1 MAIPLISNVGFTEV
15 SSSGVLNDK
24 AGTAKSKLP
33 IQLFKLS
40 GAISGNLQMNN
51 DSAHK
56 KIILDTNGNNITN
69 SSGSPLTN
77 NSSTTLELKGSG
89 DVQSTLKTFT
99 SSQSSTGNSGTTT
112 ISEADNSTVNVQTDT
127 HTFDTLLLDVN
138 VSAPGGVS
146 FGAPPGFSPFGDG
159 STTVRD
165 PSSNSNQGFLVHGTY
180 YTTGFTT
187 IAGGTA
193 MTNLDR
199 SDFGMSFTHA
209 FMEDGTPTSGRI
221 MGPSTSG
228 GTGGTGTFD
237 GGTASR
243 PSVNTTHTRNG
254 KTYRYMQ
261 WNSVISGVN
270 NGNSGTFNFYAFVDV
285 NNDKLVFAMNQ
296 GRGAFNSIKNI
307 DINGPTAGRRFI
319 FTNNL
324 AISCVLSGSDPFSA
338 TVSAGATSTANR
350 DSTDGSFSLT
360 GTISGS
366 DGSSRPFALKDINDG
381 SGSVDETA
389 YTGTKSVSA
398 F

>member
-1 MAIPLISNVGFTEV
+1 MAIPLITNVGFTEV

-51 DSAHK
+51 DAAHK

-89 DVQSTLKTFT
+89 NVQSTLKTFT

-112 ISEADNSTVNVQTDT
+112 ISEADNSTVVVQTDT
-127 HTFDTLLLDVN
+127 HEFDTALVDDN
-138 VSAPGGVS
+138 RSAGSGTS
-146 FGAPPGFSPFGDG
+146 FGDG
-159 STTVRD
+159 NTTVTK
-165 PSSNSNQGFLVHGTY
+165 PNTGSATGMLVSENY
-180 YTTGFTT
+180 YTTDYATLF
-187 IAGGTA
+187 GGVG
-193 MTNLDR
+193 LDNINR
-199 SDFGMSFTHA
+199 SDFAMSFTHA
-209 FMEDGTPTSGRI
+209 FLEDGTPISGAI
-221 MGPSTSG
+221 VGPSGPST
-228 GTGGTGTFD
+228 FD
-237 GGTASR
+237 GVSADQPDT
-243 PSVNTTHTRNG
+243 NTTHSHAG
-254 KTYRYMQ
+254 GTYRFMR
-261 WNSVISGVN
+261 WNSALVGVN
-270 NGNSGTFNFYAFVDV
+270 NGNTGTFAIEMFVDSATGKAV
-285 NNDKLVFAMNQ
+285 VAIIG
-296 GRGAFNSIKNI
+296 GRGAFNQIKNV
-307 DINGPTAGRRFI
+307 DVVGPTPGRRFI

-324 AISCVLSGSDPFSA
+324 AISCVLTGDDPFNA
-338 TVSAGATSTANR
+338 TVSAGATNTVNR

-366 DGSSRPFALKDINDG
+366 DGSSRPYALKEINDG
-381 SGSVDETA
+381 TGTVNEDA

>member
-15 SSSGVLNDK
+15 SSSGSLNTK
-24 AGTAKSKLP
+24 AGDKTKLP
-33 IQLFKLS
+33 VQFFKLS
-40 GAISGNLQMNN
+40 DNISGNLSLDNN
-51 DSAHK
+51 SAHK

-69 SSGSPLTN
+69 SSGSPLTT

-89 DVQSTLKTFT
+89 NVQSTLKTFT

-112 ISEADNSTVNVQTDT
+112 ISEADNSTVVVQTDT
-127 HTFDTLLLDVN
+127 HTFDTLLLDVDGAIDA
-138 VSAPGGVS
+138 SS
-146 FGAPPGFSPFGDG
+146 GAPSGFKSFGDG
-159 STTVRD
+159 NTTVKN
-165 PSSNSNQGFLVHGTY
+165 PSSNSNEGFFVHETY
-180 YTTGFTT
+180 YTTAMTT
-187 IAGGTA
+187 IAGGTS

-209 FMEDGTPTSGRI
+209 FMEDGTPISGRI

-243 PSVNTTHTRNG
+243 PSVNSTHSISG
-254 KTYRYMQ
+254 VTYRYMQ

-285 NNDKLVFAMNQ
+285 NNGKLVFAMNQ
-296 GRGAFNSIKNI
+296 GRGAFNGIKNI

-324 AISCVLSGSDPFSA
+324 AISCALSGSDPFSA
-338 TVSAGATSTANR
+338 TVSAGATNTVNR

-381 SGSVDETA
+381 SGSVNEDA

>member
-15 SSSGVLNDK
+15 SSSGSLNTK
-24 AGTAKSKLP
+24 AGDKTKLP
-33 IQLFKLS
+33 IQFFRLS
-40 GAISGNLQMNN
+40 DNISGNLSLDNN
-51 DSAHK
+51 SAHK

-69 SSGSPLTN
+69 SSGSPLTT

-89 DVQSTLKTFT
+89 NVQSTLKTFT
-99 SSQSSTGNSGTTT
+99 SSQSSTSNSGTTT

-127 HTFDTLLLDVN
+127 HTFDTAL
-138 VSAPGGVS
+138 VSDTRSAGSGVT
-146 FGAPPGFSPFGDG
+146 FGDG
-159 STTVRD
+159 NTTIRRPQD
-165 PSSNSNQGFLVHGTY
+165 SSNTSGLVNETY

-187 IAGGTA
+187 LFGGVGLD
-193 MTNLDR
+193 NIDR

-209 FMEDGTPTSGRI
+209 FLEDGTPISGRI
-221 MGPSTSG
+221 SGPSTSG
-228 GTGGTGTFD
+228 GTGGTSTFD
-237 GGTASR
+237 GGTSKR
-243 PSVNTTHTRNG
+243 PSTNTTHSHAG
-254 KTYRYMQ
+254 ATYRFMK
-261 WNSVISGVN
+261 WNGALVGVN
-270 NGNSGTFNFYAFVDV
+270 NGNSGSFDIEMFIDSNTGKAVV
-285 NNDKLVFAMNQ
+285 RIIG
-296 GRGAFNSIKNI
+296 GRGAFNQIKNVSVT
-307 DINGPTAGRRFI
+307 GPTAGRRFI

-338 TVSAGATSTANR
+338 TVSAGATNTVNR

-381 SGSVDETA
+381 SGSVNEDA

>member
-15 SSSGVLNDK
+15 SSSGSLNTK
-24 AGTAKSKLP
+24 AGDKTKLP
-33 IQLFKLS
+33 IQFFRLS
-40 GAISGNLQMNN
+40 DNISGNLSLDNN
-51 DSAHK
+51 SAHK

-69 SSGSPLTN
+69 SSGSPLTT

-89 DVQSTLKTFT
+89 NVQSTLKTFT
-99 SSQSSTGNSGTTT
+99 SSQSSTSNSGTTT

-127 HTFDTLLLDVN
+127 HTFDTAL
-138 VSAPGGVS
+138 VSDTRSAGSGVT
-146 FGAPPGFSPFGDG
+146 FGDG
-159 STTVRD
+159 NTTIRRPQD
-165 PSSNSNQGFLVHGTY
+165 SSNTSGLVNETY

-187 IAGGTA
+187 LFGGVGLD
-193 MTNLDR
+193 NIDR

-209 FMEDGTPTSGRI
+209 FLEDGTPISGRI
-221 MGPSTSG
+221 SGPSTSG
-228 GTGGTGTFD
+228 GTGGTSTFD
-237 GGTASR
+237 GGTSKR
-243 PSVNTTHTRNG
+243 PSTNTTHSHAG
-254 KTYRYMQ
+254 ATYRFMK
-261 WNSVISGVN
+261 WNNALVGVN
-270 NGNSGTFNFYAFVDV
+270 NGNSGSFDIEMFIDSNTGKAVV
-285 NNDKLVFAMNQ
+285 RIIG
-296 GRGAFNSIKNI
+296 GRGAFNQIKNVSVT
-307 DINGPTAGRRFI
+307 GPTAGRRFI

-338 TVSAGATSTANR
+338 TVSAGATNTVNR

-381 SGSVDETA
+381 SGSVNEDA

>member
-89 DVQSTLKTFT
+89 NVQSTLKTFT
-99 SSQSSTGNSGTTT
+99 SSGSGNTT
-112 ISEADNSTVNVQTDT
+112 ISEADNSTVVVQTDT
-127 HTFDTLLLDVN
+127 HEFDTALVDDN
-138 VSAPGGVS
+138 RSAGSGTS
-146 FGAPPGFSPFGDG
+146 FGDG
-159 STTVRD
+159 NTTVTK
-165 PSSNSNQGFLVHGTY
+165 PNTGSTAGLLVSEHY
-180 YTTGFTT
+180 YTTAYATLF
-187 IAGGTA
+187 GGVGL
-193 MTNLDR
+193 TNINR
-199 SDFGMSFTHA
+199 SDFAMSFSHA
-209 FMEDGTPTSGRI
+209 FLEDGTPISGAI
-221 MGPSTSG
+221 VGPSGPST
-228 GTGGTGTFD
+228 FD
-237 GGTASR
+237 GVSADQPDT
-243 PSVNTTHTRNG
+243 NTTHSHAG
-254 KTYRYMQ
+254 STYRFMR
-261 WNSVISGVN
+261 WNSALVGVN
-270 NGNSGTFNFYAFVDV
+270 NGNSGTFAIEMFIDSATGKAVV
-285 NNDKLVFAMNQ
+285 AIIG
-296 GRGAFNSIKNI
+296 GRGAFNQIKNV
-307 DINGPTAGRRFI
+307 DVVGPTAGRRFI

-338 TVSAGATSTANR
+338 TVSAGGTNQVDR
-350 DSTDGSFSLT
+350 NSTDSSFSLT
-360 GTISGS
+360 GTISGN
-366 DGSSRPFALKDINDG
+366 DGSSRPYALKDINDG
-381 SGSVDETA
+381 TGSVNEDV

>member
-15 SSSGVLNDK
+15 SSSGSLNTK
-24 AGTAKSKLP
+24 AGDRTKLP
-33 IQLFKLS
+33 IQFFRLS
-40 GAISGNLQMNN
+40 DNISGNLSLDNN
-51 DSAHK
+51 SAHK

-69 SSGSPLTN
+69 SSGSPLTT

-89 DVQSTLKTFT
+89 NVQSTLKTFT
-99 SSQSSTGNSGTTT
+99 SSGSSNTT
-112 ISEADNSTVNVQTDT
+112 ISEADNSTVTVQTDT

-138 VSAPGGVS
+138 VTIDTGL
-146 FGAPPGFSPFGDG
+146 GAPTGFSPFGDG
-159 STTVRD
+159 NTTVKN
-165 PSSNSNQGFLVHGTY
+165 PSTNSNEGFLVHGTY
-180 YTTGFTT
+180 YTTANTT
-187 IAGGTA
+187 IAGGTS

-243 PSVNTTHTRNG
+243 PSVNSTHSIG
-254 KTYRYMQ
+254 GVTYRYMQ

-285 NNDKLVFAMNQ
+285 NTGKLVFAMNQ

-324 AISCVLSGSDPFSA
+324 AIPCVLSGGNPFSA
-338 TVSAGATSTANR
+338 TVSAGATNTEDR
-350 DSTDGSFSLT
+350 DSTDSSFSLT